1 MPQCQAINCKNKPQ
15 KGGKSF
21 FQIPDPRKSPKK
33 VNRALCKK
41 WIDLLRNDKLDINNF
56 VSNKSRVVCEDHFH
70 PDSFTDPYS
79 NSVAA
84 SLSFK
89 PTRKSLKPG
98 SLPVLVEAHPKKEKT
113 RQSTTSL
120 LKKRQDAQVKLT
132 LTGWGVRWWVGHSE
146 MGGTRFF

>member
-1 MPQCQAINCKNKPQ
+1 MPQCQAINCKNKQQ

-21 FQIPDPRKSPKK
+21 FHIPDPRKSPKK

-56 VSNKSRVVCEDHFH
+56 VSNRGRVVCEDHFL
-70 PDSFTDPYS
+70 PESFTDPYS
-79 NSVAA
+79 NAVAA
-84 SLSFK
+84 SLNFK

-98 SLPVLVEAHPKKEKT
+98 ALPVLVDHQPRREKT

-120 LKKRQDAQVKLT
+120 MKKRQDAQVQVLCKN
-132 LTGWGVRWWVGHSE
+132 V
-146 MGGTRFF
+146 